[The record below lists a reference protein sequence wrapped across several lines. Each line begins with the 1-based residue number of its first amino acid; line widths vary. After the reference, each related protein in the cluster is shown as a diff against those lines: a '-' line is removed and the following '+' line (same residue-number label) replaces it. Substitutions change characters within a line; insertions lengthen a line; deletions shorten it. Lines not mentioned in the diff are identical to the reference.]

1 MITREGEGGV
11 HGGAEERGIHNA
23 PHPGSHRR
31 VYRTLMQP
39 DAVGSFSD
47 GDEKERLD
55 PGQRLLHRLDVAV
68 ISDRNHFGTRQVNGV
83 RRVLG
88 DQPLGHALARQAFGH
103 PSSHFPEASVLPM
116 SPRGAPGSTMY
127 HPAFVLIVAGRPR
140 FHRALRIPRHLTS
153 SADSHCILIRQVH

>member
-55 PGQRLLHRLDVAV
+55 PGQRLFHRLDVAV
-68 ISDRNHFGTRQVNGV
+68 ISDRNHFGTRQVNRV

-103 PSSHFPEASVLPM
+103 PSSHFP
-116 SPRGAPGSTMY
+116 RGVGIANK
-127 HPAFVLIVAGRPR
+127 
-140 FHRALRIPRHLTS
+140 
-153 SADSHCILIRQVH
+153 

>member
-1 MITREGEGGV
+1 MITREGEGGI

-55 PGQRLLHRLDVAV
+55 PGQRLFHRLDVAV

-103 PSSHFPEASVLPM
+103 RRPTSPEASVLPM

-127 HPAFVLIVAGRPR
+127 HPAFVLIVAG
-140 FHRALRIPRHLTS
+140 
-153 SADSHCILIRQVH
+153 

>member
-55 PGQRLLHRLDVAV
+55 PGQRLFHRLDVAV
-68 ISDRNHFGTRQVNGV
+68 ISDRNHFGTGQVNGYNGCWV
-83 RRVLG
+83 INRWDMPWRARRSATRR
-88 DQPLGHALARQAFGH
+88 PTF
-103 PSSHFPEASVLPM
+103 
-116 SPRGAPGSTMY
+116 PRGVGIANE
-127 HPAFVLIVAGRPR
+127 
-140 FHRALRIPRHLTS
+140 
-153 SADSHCILIRQVH
+153 SA